1 MDSPRRLTPMDRVL
15 AELEHALRTAGASAA
30 HAATRPNPA
39 AAQATDTLDEAQRIQ
54 AGRLMRVNHAGE
66 IAAQALYQGQA
77 FMAKSP
83 EVRAAM
89 AKSAAEEV
97 DHLAWCEQRLNELNT
112 PASRLDP
119 LWYLGSFTIGALA
132 GLAGDEQSLGFIAE
146 TERQVVEHLQGHLER
161 LPENDQKSRVILEQ
175 MQQDEAR
182 HGASAQHAGG
192 KPLPEPV
199 RLFMRFTSKIMTRT
213 AYWV

>member
-1 MDSPRRLTPMDRVL
+1 MNTRRLTPLDRVL
-15 AELEHALRTAGASAA
+15 AELEHALRTTGASAT
-30 HAATRPNPA
+30 HAAARPNPA
-39 AAQATDTLDEAQRIQ
+39 TGAAADSLDEAQRVE

-83 EVRAAM
+83 QVREAM

-97 DHLAWCEQRLNELNT
+97 DHLAWCEQRLKELDT

-119 LWYLGSFTIGALA
+119 LWYLGSFAIGALA
-132 GLAGDEQSLGFIAE
+132 GLAGDAESLGFIAE

-161 LPENDQKSRVILEQ
+161 LPQDDQRSHVILEQ

-199 RLFMRFTSKIMTRT
+199 RMFMRLTSRVMTNT
-213 AYWV
+213 AYWI